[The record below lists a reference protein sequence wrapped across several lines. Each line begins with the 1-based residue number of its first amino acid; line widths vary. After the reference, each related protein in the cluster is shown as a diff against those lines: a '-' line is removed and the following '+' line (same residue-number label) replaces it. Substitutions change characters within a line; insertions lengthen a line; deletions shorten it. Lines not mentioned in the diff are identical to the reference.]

1 MPSQSR
7 RQFLKRLALRS
18 DELSATGDKTLVCIF
33 LRGGADTLNMFVPY
47 ADDTY
52 YKIRPTISIP
62 HPTSGKG
69 KDSSIKL
76 DDFYSLHPKLAPILP
91 IYREGRMAVVQAV
104 GTDNPTGSHFETQ
117 DQMEHGDAF
126 KKTSAGGWL
135 ARYLR
140 ARFGNN
146 LTPLSAVSIGPM
158 LPESLRGAPGAS
170 AISTIDD
177 IRIKAPCENPAV
189 VAETLTALYGSEIG
203 LLSAPG
209 RDTIKLL
216 RRVETLRAA
225 QYKPAEGANYP
236 DSGFARGL
244 REVARLIKSDVG
256 LEVACVD
263 LDGWDT
269 HFVQGSI
276 DGLQAGLIE
285 TLGEGLA
292 AFDADLADRRKA
304 VTTLIITEFGRRT
317 YENGSLGTDHG
328 RGFAAIII
336 GDDMRG
342 GQIIGR
348 YPGLNEAK
356 WVIGP
361 AGLEVIYD
369 YRSILA
375 EVLTERMGLPN
386 TSAVFPDFK
395 PQKIGLVNGSAGLKQ
410 TT

>member
-1 MPSQSR
+1 MPEQSR
-7 RQFLKRLALRS
+7 RQFLQHLALRS
-18 DELSATGDKTLVCIF
+18 DALSEKSDKTLVCIF
-33 LRGGADTLNMFVPY
+33 LRGGADTLNMFIPY

-62 HPTSGKG
+62 HPSGKG
-69 KDSSIKL
+69 NDASIKL
-76 DDFYSLHPKLAPILP
+76 DDFYSLHPKLSPILP
-91 IYREGRMAVVQAV
+91 IYKEGRMAVVQAV

-117 DQMEHGDAF
+117 DQMEHGDGF
-126 KKTSAGGWL
+126 KKNAGGGWL

-170 AISTIDD
+170 AITTIDD

-189 VAETLTALYGSEIG
+189 VVQALTSLYGADVG
-203 LLSAPG
+203 VLSVPG
-209 RDTIKLL
+209 RDTLRLL
-216 RRVETLRAA
+216 TRVETLRTAE
-225 QYKPAEGANYP
+225 YKPANGANYP
-236 DSGFARGL
+236 DSNFARGL

-269 HFVQGSI
+269 HFVQGSV
-276 DGLQAGLIE
+276 DGQQAALIE
-285 TLGEGLA
+285 TLGAGLA
-292 AFDADLADRRKA
+292 AFDADLASRRKQ

-328 RGFAAIII
+328 RGFAAMVI
-336 GDDMRG
+336 GDGLRG
-342 GQIIGR
+342 GQILGR

-356 WVIGP
+356 WVLGP
-361 AGLEVIYD
+361 AGMDVIYD
-369 YRSILA
+369 YRSVLS
-375 EVLTERMGLPN
+375 EVLTNKMNLRNIG
-386 TSAVFPDFK
+386 AVFPAFES
-395 PQKIGLVNGSAGLKQ
+395 QKIGLIG
-410 TT
+410 

>member
-1 MPSQSR
+1 MPWQSR
-7 RQFLKRLALRS
+7 RQFLKRLALRG
-18 DELSATGDKTLVCIF
+18 DTLSSTGDNTLVCIF

-91 IYREGRMAVVQAV
+91 IYKEGRMVVVQAV

-117 DQMEHGDAF
+117 DQMEHGDGY
-126 KKTSAGGWL
+126 KKTSGGGWL

-189 VAETLTALYGSEIG
+189 VADTLTALYGSEIG

-225 QYKPAEGANYP
+225 EYKPSKGANYP

-269 HFVQGSI
+269 HFVQGSV

-361 AGLEVIYD
+361 AGLDVIYD
-369 YRSILA
+369 YRSILC
-375 EVLTERMGLPN
+375 EVLAERMNLPN
-386 TSAVFPDFK
+386 TAAVFPGFK
-395 PQKIGLVNGSAGLKQ
+395 PQKIGLSTNRAGLNKSL
-410 TT
+410 